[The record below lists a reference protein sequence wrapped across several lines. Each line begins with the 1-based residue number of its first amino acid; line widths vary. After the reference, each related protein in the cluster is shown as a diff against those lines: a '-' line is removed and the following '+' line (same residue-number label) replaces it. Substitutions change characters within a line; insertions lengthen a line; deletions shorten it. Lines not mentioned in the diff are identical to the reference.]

1 MGACPD
7 AAADLEMGSDSAH
20 PKGTSP
26 CPGQE
31 DMLGLH
37 PIGQEVVPC
46 LPDRRLP
53 LKHCS

>member
-20 PKGTSP
+20 PKGASP

-37 PIGQEVVPC
+37 PVGQEVVPC